1 MATPIQMPSLSPTMK
16 EGKIVKWLKKV
27 GDKIS
32 SGDAIAEVETDKS
45 NLEVEAFDDGYLI
58 QIAVPEGEVATVGS
72 PIGYLGAKGEKATG
86 SAPSAPAPQK
96 TEAPKAA
103 APAAAPKPPEQA
115 PAPAASGAGEGI
127 AILMPSLS
135 PTMTEGKIVKWLK
148 KEGDKVSSGDAIAE
162 VETDKSNLEVE
173 AYDDGTLARI
183 TVQAG
188 DMAKVGAPIAFLTPK
203 GAKAG
208 ASAPAAAP
216 QAPAAPKAPAAAA
229 PSAPAGGQV
238 VPLRREPQAPTA
250 GGGGAGGRLRAS
262 PLAKRMAQERGLDI
276 SQVRGTGPLGR
287 VVKRDVEQALGQ
299 GLAKAPAAQAPAA
312 KKAGAQPEVRA
323 FGTRPEP
330 QAVPMSS
337 MRKVIGQR
345 MSEVKPGV
353 PHFYLTVEVE
363 MDAAV
368 KIREEAKALDLK
380 VSVNDIIVKAAAIA
394 LRRSPKMNVS
404 LQGDQV
410 LHYGTVDVGIA
421 VAIEDGLITPI
432 IRDADLKGL
441 QAISAES
448 RDMAERA
455 RERSLKPAEYTG
467 GSLTVSNLGMYGI
480 DQFIAVINPPQSAI
494 IAVGAVAEKAVV
506 RDGQLAVRKMMT
518 VTLSGDHRVIDG
530 ATGAEYLRELKG
542 LLEHPSRLLF

>member
-58 QIAVPEGEVATVGS
+58 EIAVPEGEVATVGS
-72 PIGYLGAKGEKATG
+72 PIGFLGAKGEKATG
-86 SAPSAPAPQK
+86 GGAPSAPAPQK
-96 TEAPKAA
+96 AEAPKAA

-188 DMAKVGAPIAFLTPK
+188 DMAKVGAPIAFLAPK
-203 GAKAG
+203 GARAG

-216 QAPAAPKAPAAAA
+216 QAPAAPKAPAPAAAA

-238 VPLRREPQAPTA
+238 VPLRREPQAPA
-250 GGGGAGGRLRAS
+250 SGAGGRLRAS

-299 GLAKAPAAQAPAA
+299 GLAKAPAQAPAA
-312 KKAGAQPEVRA
+312 KKAAQPEVRA

-455 RERSLKPAEYTG
+455 RKRALKPAEYNG

>member
-1 MATPIQMPSLSPTMK
+1 
-16 EGKIVKWLKKV
+16 
-27 GDKIS
+27 
-32 SGDAIAEVETDKS
+32 
-45 NLEVEAFDDGYLI
+45 
-58 QIAVPEGEVATVGS
+58 
-72 PIGYLGAKGEKATG
+72 
-86 SAPSAPAPQK
+86 
-96 TEAPKAA
+96 
-103 APAAAPKPPEQA
+103 
-115 PAPAASGAGEGI
+115 
-127 AILMPSLS
+127 MPSLS

-183 TVQAG
+183 TVRDG

-216 QAPAAPKAPAAAA
+216 QAPKAPAAAA

-238 VPLRREPQAPTA
+238 VPLRREPQAQA
-250 GGGGAGGRLRAS
+250 AGGGAGGRLRAS
-262 PLAKRMAQERGLDI
+262 PLAKRMAQDRGLDI

-299 GLAKAPAAQAPAA
+299 GLAKAPAPAA

-380 VSVNDIIVKAAAIA
+380 VSVNDIIVKASAIA

-410 LHYGTVDVGIA
+410 LHFGTVDVGIA

-455 RERSLKPAEYTG
+455 RKRSLKPAEYTG